1 MKITQQRLK
10 EIIKEEL
17 GGISEASLN
26 PEWDKVSK
34 IKSDLVYLADD
45 LERSGRGA
53 ELASTIV
60 QELHGAVRAMEA
72 RLSEAFASASYEA
85 PVEEEI

>member
-17 GGISEASLN
+17 GGISAASLN

-45 LERSGRGA
+45 LERSERGDVA
-53 ELASTIV
+53 QLANAIV
-60 QELHGAVRAMEA
+60 QDLQDAVRAMEA
-72 RLSEAFASASYEA
+72 RLNEAFG
-85 PVEEEI
+85 EEEIQR